1 MLHIMRKM
9 CNIPPPLTNIYGC
22 FFNFRHNYIPGF
34 DCSNAIIVIG
44 ILKAHYT
51 VLETFIE
58 PLQSYT
64 QIWTNPIVGLKNAIY
79 KFNPTGLSMFDP
91 KLG

>member
-22 FFNFRHNYIPGF
+22 FFNFRHNYVPGF
-34 DCSNAIIVIG
+34 DFSNAIIVIG

-51 VLETFIE
+51 VLKTFIE
-58 PLQSYT
+58 PLKFICYYFSTVLYV
-64 QIWTNPIVGLKNAIY
+64 QILFYHSPRGAAE
-79 KFNPTGLSMFDP
+79 
-91 KLG
+91 LGPH